1 MPGHSRFLA
10 RGRAPYHPI
19 PKEKAIYAPSSS
31 QKGEWAHPLPR
42 ICFALHNV
50 NIAELETKTITELRD
65 IARDLELSGYTALKK
80 QDLVFRLLQANT
92 EQQGNI
98 FSAGVLEIVEDGFGF
113 LRQER
118 FLPGNMDVY
127 VSQSQIRRFGLRT
140 GDMVSGQVRPP
151 KDSEKYHGLL
161 RVEAVN
167 GLDPEVAKRR
177 PHFDTLTPIFP
188 RELINLET
196 VPSALT
202 QRLINLVSPIGR
214 GQRGLIVSPPK
225 AGKTTV
231 LKHIANGI
239 TTNYQEI
246 HLMVVLIGERPE
258 EVTDVRRSVR
268 AEVVSSTFDEPV
280 EDHTAVAEMAL
291 NRAKRLVEGGRDVVI
306 LLDSITRLTRAYNLA
321 VPPSGRTLSG
331 GIDPVALYPPKR
343 FFGAARKIEEGGSLT
358 IMATCLVDTGSRM
371 DDVIYEEFKG
381 TGNMELHLDRKLGER
396 RIFPAIDVLRSGTRR
411 EELLMSE
418 QTLQS
423 VWLMRRMLAQIGSSD
438 AIEALLNRLAKT
450 ANNREFLATL
460 ANKE

>member
-1 MPGHSRFLA
+1 MCS
-10 RGRAPYHPI
+10 
-19 PKEKAIYAPSSS
+19 
-31 QKGEWAHPLPR
+31 
-42 ICFALHNV
+42 ALDNV
-50 NIAELETKTITELRD
+50 NIAELETKTVGELRD
-65 IARDLELSGYTALKK
+65 IARDLELSGYTTLKK
-80 QDLVFRLLQANT
+80 QDLVFRLLQNHT

-151 KDSEKYHGLL
+151 KDNEKYHGLL

-188 RELINLET
+188 REMLNLET
-196 VPSALT
+196 VPNNLT

-231 LKHIANGI
+231 LKQIANGV
-239 TTNYQEI
+239 TANYPDV

-258 EVTDVRRSVR
+258 EVTDMKRSVR
-268 AEVVSSTFDEPV
+268 AEVASSTFDEPV

-358 IMATCLVDTGSRM
+358 VMATCLVDTGSRM
-371 DDVIYEEFKG
+371 DELIYEEFKG
-381 TGNMELHLDRKLGER
+381 TGNMEVHLERGLAER
-396 RIFPAIDVLRSGTRR
+396 RIFPALNLQRSSTRH
-411 EELLMSE
+411 EELLLDE
-418 QTLQS
+418 ATLNR
-423 VWLMRRMLAQIGSSD
+423 VYLLRRMLA
-438 AIEALLNRLAKT
+438 ALDNPNQATELILNRMAKT
-450 ANNREFLATL
+450 QSNREFLATL
-460 ANKE
+460 TEKLG